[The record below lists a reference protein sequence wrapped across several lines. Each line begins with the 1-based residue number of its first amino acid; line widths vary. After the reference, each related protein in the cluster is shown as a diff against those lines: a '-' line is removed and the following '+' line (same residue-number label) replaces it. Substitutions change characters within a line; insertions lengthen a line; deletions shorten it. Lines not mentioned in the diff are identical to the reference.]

1 MSDFLTALDSVNTQ
15 VSIQTLNPGGLFQ
28 VAAWPDKVAS
38 VADIVDAAGALSIM
52 EIAPGRYL
60 LETDKERQTELHEKL
75 QGQLPQT
82 LGTVT
87 DLSCARTCFT
97 VSGHGAAAV
106 MAKGLP
112 LDLHLEAFPVGKVLQ
127 SAIHEIAV
135 VVRRTQADQ
144 FDVFVYKS
152 FADSLLHWLHQAAG
166 Q

>member
-82 LGTVT
+82 
-87 DLSCARTCFT
+87 
-97 VSGHGAAAV
+97 SGHGD
-106 MAKGLP
+106 G
-112 LDLHLEAFPVGKVLQ
+112 
-127 SAIHEIAV
+127 S
-135 VVRRTQADQ
+135 
-144 FDVFVYKS
+144 
-152 FADSLLHWLHQAAG
+152 
-166 Q
+166 